1 MYLSYQST
9 PAEISKRVLGFKPSL
24 AQQFLIVATGV
35 LLLGMFAMGAWV
47 TRRIEKGVAD
57 VAAASAALYINN
69 FIAPHLQELAT
80 GDVLSDNSIRNLNE
94 AMKRPSVRTHVT
106 SIKIWKQDGLIVY
119 SSEKDLIGRS
129 FPQNPNPRKA
139 WSGEV
144 TAEFDDLY
152 HEEDA
157 RERAKGIPLLEVFTP
172 IRDAHSGEV
181 IAVLEF
187 HERAEVLK
195 AHLDEDRWRSWM
207 ITALITLAMIGALF
221 VIVADGSKTIDQQ
234 RAALAERVSQ
244 LSRLLQQNQALRAR
258 IERAARSATED
269 NERLMRRLG
278 YDLHDGIAQL
288 ISLALVRLDR
298 VQHTEQSSDNI
309 GKIQK
314 ALSDALTDIR
324 NLCRGLLLPEIQDL
338 TLADA
343 LMLMV
348 RHHER
353 RTGTAVS
360 CNISGLPAEAP
371 QFVKISLCRFVQEGL
386 NNAFKHAGG
395 EGQQVCASWDGETIT
410 IEVADEG
417 PGMSVPD
424 DPGDEIHLGLR
435 GLRDRIESIGGV
447 MNVRSTLGAGT
458 CVAACITLI
467 ARGSNDG

>member
-1 MYLSYQST
+1 MDVSYQST
-9 PAEISKRVLGFKPSL
+9 LTERSKRVLGFKPSL

-35 LLLGMFAMGAWV
+35 LFLGMFAMGTWV

-69 FIAPHLQELAT
+69 FIAPHLQELGT

-119 SSEKDLIGRS
+119 SSEKDLIGRT

-172 IRDAHSGEV
+172 IRDAHGEV

-195 AHLDEDRWRSWM
+195 AHLDEDRWHSWM

-244 LSRLLQQNQALRAR
+244 LSSLLQQNQTLRGR
-258 IERAARSATED
+258 VERAARNATED

-298 VQHTEQSSDNI
+298 VQHTEASSDNI

-338 TLADA
+338 TLAQA

-353 RTGTAVS
+353 RTGTAVR
-360 CNISGLPAEAP
+360 CHISGLPAEAP

-395 EGQQVCASWDGETIT
+395 KGQQVRASWDGEEIT

-417 PGMSVPD
+417 PGMNVAD
-424 DPGDEIHLGLR
+424 EPGGDIHLGLR

-447 MNVRSTLGAGT
+447 MNVKSTLGEGT
-458 CVAACITLI
+458 CVAACFTLPT
-467 ARGSNDG
+467 RGSNDG